1 MAVQNIWEKFDK
13 MIDTKALKEDAARAA
28 EQGDFPEV
36 PHGTYEV
43 KIEKLELGESKSSGN
58 PMLVCWMKILDG
70 PYKGQRLFYNQTLHV
85 GFGMHKANEFL
96 RSLDSGL
103 DIHFESFKQYYDLLL
118 DVHEAIDGKLEY
130 AVEYSEER
138 GFKTFKIV
146 DVFEVA

>member
-1 MAVQNIWEKFDK
+1 MSTNIWEKFDK
-13 MIDTKALKEDAARAA
+13 MIDTKALKEEAERAA
-28 EQGDFPEV
+28 EQGNFVEV

-43 KIEKLELGESKSSGN
+43 RIEKLELGQSKSSGN
-58 PMLVCWMKILDG
+58 PMMVCWMKILDG
-70 PYKGQRLFYNQTLHV
+70 PYKGQLLFYNQTLHT
-85 GFGMHKANEFL
+85 GFGIHKANEFL

-130 AVEYSEER
+130 AVEYGEER

-146 DVFEVA
+146 EVFEVA